1 MVGCQALYNI
11 SGFMNLTMGIE
22 DTAFARKNMIFA
34 GDLAQL
40 PPPPLKDWTSLVFQ
54 DSEKHLALNQ
64 PCQPAKEQHRK
75 GSLALLHRCSSPHS
89 KHETEV
95 PKQRGRKV

>member
-34 GDLAQL
+34 GDFAQL
-40 PPPPLKDWTSLVFQ
+40 PPISKTGPPLYSKIVRNIWHSANPVSQQKDSIGKALWHYFTIVVVLTQNMRQKSQ
-54 DSEKHLALNQ
+54 SEDS
-64 PCQPAKEQHRK
+64 R
-75 GSLALLHRCSSPHS
+75 
-89 KHETEV
+89 
-95 PKQRGRKV
+95 